1 MWTNTSIATKIVMA
15 ILVFEVSVYQ
25 PIFAQPVKYS
35 KSMIHEVEVYSD
47 LNDKERFYYAP
58 GEIYLEV
65 NQAGKPTFTL
75 LQMRYTGTA
84 ATGNQGE
91 IRYTNIVQ
99 FKVKMHE
106 FEKVVVDQITTEL
119 GSGAKLYPIPMRNIE
134 AYLVAP
140 FEGKYKRIG
149 KSGSF
154 EQEKSTGDL
163 TSYWT
168 ERTFTVRLEN
178 HEAQLLWDMVEN
190 GNIALSVAYTYY
202 ADMIGQIQVDAS
214 VSGGSRSGVEGLAG
228 DLDEI
233 TAVDS
238 VTTIQIL
245 RADAFNI
252 DIDLEKYPD
261 VLVQTDL
268 NESVP
273 PSYPALEV
281 ICFDFT
287 DDLRPDLEMK
297 TIEFEATGVSDQLI
311 KLRSEKFYQANTDLH
326 TRQIR
331 FPYAVNMRKP
341 LRYRVKEFGKDGDI
355 RDSGWITR
363 ESWVGGLDITTRA
376 DDILVERRPVEFETD
391 LSQFAQ
397 LGITELIVHVYYHY
411 QKKPREER
419 IVFNTSSI
427 PVALSSILCDKS
439 ATVTY
444 NPEWKYASGDVMMGQ
459 HGTLTIDNYAYI
471 LPRNGE

>member
-1 MWTNTSIATKIVMA
+1 MWINTSIATRLMMA
-15 ILVFEVSVYQ
+15 LLVFKASVHQ

-35 KSMIHEVEVYSD
+35 KRMIHEVEVYSD
-47 LNDKERFYYAP
+47 LKDKARFYYAP

-65 NQAGKPTFTL
+65 NPDGKPTFTL

-91 IRYTNIVQ
+91 IRYMNIVQ

-106 FEKVVVDQITTEL
+106 FEKAVVDQITSEL
-119 GSGAKLYPIPMRNIE
+119 GRGAKLYPIPMRNIE

-154 EQEKSTGDL
+154 QQEKPTGDL

-178 HEAQLLWDMVEN
+178 HESQLLRDMVEN

-202 ADMIGQIQVDAS
+202 ADMIGQIQVDAIAT
-214 VSGGSRSGVEGLAG
+214 GGPRSAEEDLAG
-228 DLDEI
+228 DLDDI
-233 TAVDS
+233 TALDS
-238 VTTIQIL
+238 VPTIQIL

-252 DIDLEKYPD
+252 AIDLAKYPE

-297 TIEFEATGVSDQLI
+297 TVEFEATGVSDQLI
-311 KLRSEKFYQANTDLH
+311 KLRSEKFYQTNTDLH

-341 LRYRVKEFGKDGDI
+341 LRYRVKEFGKDGDVT
-355 RDSGWITR
+355 DSGWITR

-376 DDILVERRPVEFETD
+376 DDILVERRLVEFETD
-391 LSQFAQ
+391 LSQFEQ
-397 LGITELIVHVYYHY
+397 LGITELIVHVNYHY
-411 QKKPREER
+411 QKKPRVEQ
-419 IVFNTSSI
+419 IVFHPASI
-427 PVALSSILCDKS
+427 PVALSSLLCDKN
-439 ATVTY
+439 AMITY
-444 NPEWKYASGDVMMGQ
+444 KPEWKYVSGDVMTGQ
-459 HGTLTIDNYAYI
+459 HGTMTIDNYAYI
-471 LPRNGE
+471 LPHNGE